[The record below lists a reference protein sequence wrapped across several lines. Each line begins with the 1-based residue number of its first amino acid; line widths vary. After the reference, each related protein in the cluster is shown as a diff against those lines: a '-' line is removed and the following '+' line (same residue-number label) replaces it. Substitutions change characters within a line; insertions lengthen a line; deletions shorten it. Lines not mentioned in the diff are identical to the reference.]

1 MRIVLYIISVLW
13 IVTGTLLIIY
23 TESTREFLKRAF
35 LIERIRWLAFLPL
48 VFGAVLVVGAFYQRQ
63 LFWLAIIL
71 GGLGIIKGIYL
82 TIGPVAQI
90 RTLMDWWFHKA
101 DERTIRLHGLITF
114 ILGAAIFSYLR

>member
-1 MRIVLYIISVLW
+1 MRIVLYIISILW
-13 IVTGTLLIIY
+13 IATGTLLIIY
-23 TESTREFLKRAF
+23 TESTRGFLKRIF
-35 LIERIRWLAFLPL
+35 LIERTRWLALLPL

-71 GGLGIIKGIYL
+71 GGLAIIKGFYVSL
-82 TIGPVAQI
+82 GPEAQI

>member
-1 MRIVLYIISVLW
+1 MRIVLYIISILW
-13 IVTGTLLIIY
+13 IATGTLLIIY
-23 TESTREFLKRAF
+23 TENTRGFLKRVF
-35 LIERIRWLAFLPL
+35 LIERIRWLASLPL
-48 VFGAVLVVGAFYQRQ
+48 AFGAVLVVGAFYQRQ

-82 TIGPVAQI
+82 SIGPVTQI
-90 RTLMDWWFHKA
+90 RTLLDWWFHKA